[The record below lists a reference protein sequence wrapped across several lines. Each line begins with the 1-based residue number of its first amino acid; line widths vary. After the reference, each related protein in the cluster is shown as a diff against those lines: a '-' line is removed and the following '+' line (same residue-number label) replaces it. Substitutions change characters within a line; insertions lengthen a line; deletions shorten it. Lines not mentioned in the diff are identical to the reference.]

1 MCALHFQ
8 RNSQPRF
15 AISAQTTGSGSY
27 GDLYEVITAWNI
39 SSQSVAYASSA
50 GSVGQANNA
59 SAFDYYANSG
69 GEQYRTH
76 TTDSTFGPSG
86 YNTPGIRSYNTSN
99 PYSNKSWMT
108 AGFVGTID
116 YNDQYRTIVQ
126 PYNVSHYTPN
136 GNGSFNAQSVS
147 GYDSYSGQ
155 YSHNAWQ
162 IYSSNTNGYSLS
174 WQGWNGD
181 LSISGTLY
189 QNQGSDEKLKDNI
202 TTIPNALDR
211 VKAIRGVEFDW
222 NELAFEY
229 TGKEGHD
236 VGVIAQ
242 ELEAV
247 YPIAVR
253 EYDRE
258 AEDRVY
264 SHLVVDYD
272 KLHPLA
278 LQAIKELAAIVD
290 ELKLEVQA
298 LKSQINGSNI

>member
-1 MCALHFQ
+1 
-8 RNSQPRF
+8 
-15 AISAQTTGSGSY
+15 
-27 GDLYEVITAWNI
+27 
-39 SSQSVAYASSA
+39 
-50 GSVGQANNA
+50 
-59 SAFDYYANSG
+59 
-69 GEQYRTH
+69 
-76 TTDSTFGPSG
+76 
-86 YNTPGIRSYNTSN
+86 
-99 PYSNKSWMT
+99 MT
-108 AGFVGTID
+108 AGYVGSID
-116 YNDQYRTIVQ
+116 ANNQYYSMVQ
-126 PYNVSHYTPN
+126 VYGFSHNTPN
-136 GNGSFNAQSVS
+136 GNGNFNSQSVS

-155 YSHNAWQ
+155 YSHNAYQ
-162 IYSSNTNGYSLS
+162 VYASNNNGYLLS

-181 LSISGTLY
+181 LLISGTLY